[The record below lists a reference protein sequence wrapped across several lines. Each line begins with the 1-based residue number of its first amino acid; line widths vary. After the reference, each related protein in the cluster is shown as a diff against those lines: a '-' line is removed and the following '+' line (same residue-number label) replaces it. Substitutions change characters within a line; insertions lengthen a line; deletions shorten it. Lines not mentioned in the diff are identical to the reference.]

1 MAYRLSSLTF
11 VRSLAPALAYVYY
24 LDMAS
29 KKDTIP
35 RLHQLVPHM
44 RTQLIGLRDGATFEK
59 ARQRYIETVNRLEAE
74 GRGRKTASRV
84 GDRDAYWSPTAEALE
99 EAMRLELVVR
109 QPLPSARRYLDAH
122 RESLFVLTDL
132 GQEAADLAEKN
143 PAAFFDQLSKSVIR
157 AHPYFRRLLDLLKE
171 APLLCPEVSEGDIEA
186 SRKSGRG
193 TDYWAEWATEKINQ
207 GPFSPGATVE
217 DIKEDMTAVRRRFG
231 KKPTERPTSK
241 ALSEAIN
248 DAFAAASLRS
258 RGLPI
263 GATDLLVLKKWGSQL
278 LLLDESRYVPSY
290 AGSNLLWI
298 AADIEWQ
305 GDDLSIARRGLS
317 NYGRKVAQAI
327 VEAYRTQAHATEST
341 LAAPYLSIY
350 KVRAE
355 VAFATGVTRALVDRT
370 LEQLA
375 AGGFDDLGVQVY
387 LHLGRGDQPP
397 RSEPPYRRG
406 GSRRYELTMTDQQ
419 ERSNG

>member
-1 MAYRLSSLTF
+1 MD
-11 VRSLAPALAYVYY
+11 V
-24 LDMAS
+24 

-44 RTQLIGLRDGATFEK
+44 RAQLVGLRHGATFEE
-59 ARQRYIETVNRLEAE
+59 ARQRYIETVDRLEAE

-84 GDRDAYWSPTAEALE
+84 GDRDAYWSPTAEVLE
-99 EAMRLELVVR
+99 EAMRLELVER

-122 RESLFVLTDL
+122 RETFFVLTDL
-132 GQEAADLAEKN
+132 GQEAADLVEKN
-143 PAAFFDQLSKSVIR
+143 PAAFFDRLSKAVIN
-157 AHPYFRRLLDLLKE
+157 AHPYFRRLLDVLKE
-171 APLLCPEVSEGDIEA
+171 APVLCPEVSEGDVEA

-193 TDYWAEWATEKINQ
+193 TDYWADWAAEKINS
-207 GPFSPGATVE
+207 GPFSPGIAVE
-217 DIKEDMTAVRRRFG
+217 EVKEDMTAVRRRFG
-231 KKPTERPTSK
+231 KKPAERPSSK

-278 LLLDESRYVPSY
+278 LLLDESRYVPQY

-298 AADIEWQ
+298 AADIQED
-305 GDDLSIARRGLS
+305 GIDLAIARRGLS
-317 NYGRKVAQAI
+317 NYGEKVAEAI
-327 VEAYRTQAHATEST
+327 VAAYRNQARASEST
-341 LAAPYLSIY
+341 LSAPYLSIY

-355 VAFATGVTRALVDRT
+355 AAFSTGVTRALVDRA

-375 AGGFDDLGVQVY
+375 AGGYDQLGVQVY

-406 GSRRYELTMTDQQ
+406 GIRRYEMTMTDRQA
-419 ERSNG
+419 S